1 MYEFGARRVR
11 EHLGGI
17 YEFLEKRELEN
28 LQELERNTAPA
39 GSDNGGKRA
48 EQQEPMSE
56 GKRSYQE
63 QKAWNRKV
71 RKLEQDVKK
80 AEEKVERLEKK
91 ITEMES
97 RLATPEGAADMELL
111 QEYLETKAKLDRAL
125 NLWER
130 LALELEETNR

>member
-1 MYEFGARRVR
+1 
-11 EHLGGI
+11 
-17 YEFLEKRELEN
+17 
-28 LQELERNTAPA
+28 
-39 GSDNGGKRA
+39 
-48 EQQEPMSE
+48 MSE

-63 QKAWNRKV
+63 LKAWNRKV